1 MPAIEVHQLVK
12 EFSRPDV
19 RPGRFA
25 GLRGLFTA
33 RRKITRAV
41 DGISF
46 TIDAGELVGCLGP
59 NGAGKSTT
67 MKMLTGILT
76 PTSGTARVAGLEPW
90 RDRRRNAHNIG
101 VVFGQRTQLWYDL
114 PLRDSFEVIRDLYGI
129 DHGDFRRRMA
139 EFAELLDLEEFLA
152 TPVRS
157 LSLGQRMRG
166 DLVAAMLYQPPVVF
180 LGEPTVGLDVVAKER
195 IREFVAESNTRRGT
209 TFILTT
215 HDMDDV
221 ERLCRRVIII
231 DHGRILYEGD
241 LETLK
246 RRYAP
251 YRELV
256 VRPETADE
264 VDLIGSDLADSVR
277 AADGTAVLR
286 FDPARVPAPRLIND
300 ITSRFSLLDLSVIDP
315 DLEDVI
321 RQLYL
326 ERPQLAAEAA
336 GSGEAAEPD
345 GTGAST
351 DGGAG

>member
-1 MPAIEVHQLVK
+1 MIHVESLVK
-12 EFSRPDV
+12 EYSRPDV

-25 GLRGLFTA
+25 GLRGLFTT
-33 RRKITRAV
+33 RRRVIRAV
-41 DGISF
+41 DHLSF
-46 TIDAGELVGCLGP
+46 DIEAGEIVGALGP

-67 MKMLTGILT
+67 IKMLTGILT

-129 DHGDFRRRMA
+129 GKSDYRRRMA
-139 EFAELLDLEEFLA
+139 EFTALLDLDEFLD

-166 DLVAAMLYQPPVVF
+166 DLVASMLYAPPVVF
-180 LGEPTVGLDVVAKER
+180 LDEPTVGLDVVAKER
-195 IREFVAESNTRRGT
+195 IREFVVQTNRQQGT
-209 TFILTT
+209 TIVLTT

-231 DHGRILYEGD
+231 DHGHLLYEGD
-241 LETLK
+241 LQTLK

-256 VRPETADE
+256 VRPASASSLNRISSARAE
-264 VDLIGSDLADSVR
+264 SVR
-277 AADGTAVLR
+277 IVDDAVVMR
-286 FDPARVPAPRLIND
+286 FDPAVVAAPALINEVS
-300 ITSRFSLLDLSVIDP
+300 SRFALIDLSVNEP
-315 DLEDVI
+315 DVEDVI
-321 RQLYL
+321 RRLYL
-326 ERPQLAAEAA
+326 ERPDLASAA
-336 GSGEAAEPD
+336 DHG
-345 GTGAST
+345 
-351 DGGAG
+351 